1 MSTANRVVKN
11 TLFLYARMGTS
22 IIVSVL
28 TTRILLAALGAS
40 DYGLYNVVA
49 GALYMLG
56 FLSVSMSSATQ
67 RFLSYAEG
75 EGNVSNIK
83 LIFDTSITLHWWIAM
98 LVCVLYI
105 IAGLFFFNGILN
117 IPSGRENTAIVVYGC
132 LIFSTVFS
140 IAIAPYDAVLNAHE
154 NMFFYSLVGIID
166 VFLKLIIAIFISYS
180 DYDRLLFYGV
190 LMAGE
195 SWLLRFITKK
205 YCDRIYSV
213 CKEKSSRKRDN
224 GILKKM
230 ASFAGWSMLN
240 ICAGMISL
248 YGMSIAIN
256 HFFGTLLN
264 AALGVATQLQ
274 GVLMGV
280 SRNMSKAITPVLV
293 KKEGASQR
301 SQMLEISYIGCK
313 FSFLLFSFLAL
324 PILFSMPVVLNLW
337 LKDVPEWTALFCI
350 LLFVSSLIEQMYSF
364 LYQSILADGNI
375 KWFNICSSIANILP
389 IFLTCIEFLY
399 GFAPYW
405 AIINWI
411 IFRNVVGCIIY
422 VFYAYRNVGLS
433 VIRWGRYVLVP
444 CVLSMV
450 CLSILFYLIRPQL
463 SYSMPIQFALIVAM
477 FVINVP
483 VYWFVALSDT
493 DRGMIMSVVSNVYN
507 KLHKNKE
514 LKY

>member
-40 DYGLYNVVA
+40 DYGIYNVVA

-75 EGNVSNIK
+75 KGDESNIK
-83 LIFDTSITLHWWIAM
+83 MIFDTSISLHWWIAM

-117 IPSGRENTAIVVYGC
+117 IPLGRENTAIVVYGC

-166 VFLKLIIAIFISYS
+166 VFLKLAIAIFISYS

-195 SWLLRFITKK
+195 SWLLRFITKY
-205 YCDRIYSV
+205 YCDRTYSV
-213 CKEKSSRKRDN
+213 CKAKSIKMRDN
-224 GILKKM
+224 GILKRM
-230 ASFAGWSMLN
+230 ASFAGWNMLN

-248 YGMSIAIN
+248 YGMNIAIN

-264 AALGVATQLQ
+264 AALGIATQLQ
-274 GVLMGV
+274 GALMGV
-280 SRNMSKAITPVLV
+280 SVNMSKALTPVLV
-293 KKEGASQR
+293 KKEGANQR
-301 SQMLEISYIGCK
+301 LQMLEISYSGCK
-313 FSFLLFSFLAL
+313 FSFLVFSFFAL
-324 PILFSMPVVLNLW
+324 PVLFSMPVVLKLW
-337 LKDVPEWTALFCI
+337 LNEVPEWTVLFCV
-350 LLFVSSLIEQMYSF
+350 LWFVSGLIEQLYRF
-364 LYQSILADGNI
+364 LYQAIQAKGNI
-375 KWFNICSSIANILP
+375 KWFNIFSSISSI
-389 IFLTCIEFLY
+389 ISIILTCIEFQL
-399 GFAPYW
+399 GFQPYW
-405 AIINWI
+405 AILNWI
-411 IFRNVVGCIIY
+411 IFRIIVGGIIY
-422 VFYAYRNVGLS
+422 IYFAHKLIDFS
-433 VIRWGRYVLVP
+433 VLKWSRYVFIP
-444 CVLSMV
+444 CLASLF
-450 CLSILFYLIRPQL
+450 CLSCIYWEIRPQISDSLMVQL
-463 SYSMPIQFALIVAM
+463 SLFMTMFIVSL
-477 FVINVP
+477 P
-483 VYWFVALSDT
+483 VYWFLALSRN
-493 DRGMIMSVVSNVYN
+493 DRHIFSSIVTNV
-507 KLHKNKE
+507 KSRKFSH
-514 LKY
+514 